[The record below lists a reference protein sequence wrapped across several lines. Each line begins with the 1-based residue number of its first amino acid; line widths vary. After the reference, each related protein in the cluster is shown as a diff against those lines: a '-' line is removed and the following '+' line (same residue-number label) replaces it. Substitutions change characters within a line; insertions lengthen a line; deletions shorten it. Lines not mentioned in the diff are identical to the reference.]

1 MLSKKKQ
8 RKVSGTSRERH
19 QTLPEE
25 EKEKKAKKHLRQI
38 WKSFWRRKRKES
50 WIYEILLFST

>member
-38 WKSFWRRKRKES
+38 
-50 WIYEILLFST
+50 